1 MAFKLFGMKCRFEL
15 AMLMLLLGLFLGSSL
30 LCNCMTYEGMTPLHP
45 ASSHA
50 HRDNYLE
57 GQWMS
62 QQKFPKNSH
71 QALLAKLAKNKGFP
85 VPLQGDEKLIFDKN
99 AFKPECCFAP
109 GSSYS
114 NSMGCNCMTEDLA
127 QYLNQRAGNRTFTSE
142 Y

>member
-62 QQKFPKNSH
+62 QQKFPIPSGLTF
-71 QALLAKLAKNKGFP
+71 AGEP
-85 VPLQGDEKLIFDKN
+85 N
-99 AFKPECCFAP
+99 AVN
-109 GSSYS
+109 GS
-114 NSMGCNCMTEDLA
+114 
-127 QYLNQRAGNRTFTSE
+127 R
-142 Y
+142 